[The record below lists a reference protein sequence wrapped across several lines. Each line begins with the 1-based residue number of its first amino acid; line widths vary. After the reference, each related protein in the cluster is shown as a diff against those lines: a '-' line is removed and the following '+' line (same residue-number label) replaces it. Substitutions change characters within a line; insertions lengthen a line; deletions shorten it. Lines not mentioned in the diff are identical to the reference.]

1 MSKSSSNLIILSTF
15 LLSINCIGQ
24 QTPSAEVK
32 KESVLKQ
39 RLDAAKAEWE
49 GKTSAEKKQIYDEGI
64 QAIRES
70 GIIESAI
77 QVGDTA
83 PNFTL
88 RNAENLEVSLYS
100 YLEKGPV
107 VLIWYRGG
115 WCPYCNITMH
125 QLQQELPAFKAEGAN
140 LIALTPELPDQSI
153 STAEKHELEFEVLS
167 DTANVVGHKYGIVYD
182 LTDEV
187 AAIYIESFNLHDH
200 NGNTSNQLPL
210 AATYVIDK
218 NGVVR
223 YAYLDA
229 EYRNR
234 AEPLEILE
242 ALKQIKQP

>member
-1 MSKSSSNLIILSTF
+1 M
-15 LLSINCIGQ
+15 
-24 QTPSAEVK
+24 
-32 KESVLKQ
+32 
-39 RLDAAKAEWE
+39 
-49 GKTSAEKKQIYDEGI
+49 
-64 QAIRES
+64 
-70 GIIESAI
+70 
-77 QVGDTA
+77 
-83 PNFTL
+83 
-88 RNAENLEVSLYS
+88 
-100 YLEKGPV
+100 
-107 VLIWYRGG
+107 
-115 WCPYCNITMH
+115 
-125 QLQQELPAFKAEGAN
+125 
-140 LIALTPELPDQSI
+140 
-153 STAEKHELEFEVLS
+153 
-167 DTANVVGHKYGIVYD
+167 VGHKYGIVYD

>member
-1 MSKSSSNLIILSTF
+1 MTKSISNLSLCILF
-15 LLSINCIGQ
+15 LFTINCFAQPTTSGE
-24 QTPSAEVK
+24 P
-32 KESVLKQ
+32 VLKQ

-49 GKTSAEKKQIYDEGI
+49 SKTSAEKRQIYDEGI

-70 GIIESAI
+70 GILESAI

-88 RNAENLEVSLYS
+88 KNAEDLDVSLYS

-153 STAEKHELEFEVLS
+153 STTEKHDLEFEVLS
-167 DTANVVGHKYGIVYD
+167 DTGNVVGHKYGIVYD
-182 LTDEV
+182 LTTEV

-210 AATYVIDK
+210 AATYVIGKD
-218 NGVVR
+218 GVVR
-223 YAYLDA
+223 YAFLDA

-234 AEPLEILE
+234 AEPSEILK
-242 ALKQIKQP
+242 ALKMLK